1 MCEIKVNV
9 ECAGKEMKQKTID
22 KKKKLCGLTVEFS
35 FSCRIC
41 ICNRL
46 RTNFKRELIYVHIQ

>member
-22 KKKKLCGLTVEFS
+22 KKKKLCGLTVEFA
-35 FSCRIC
+35 FAIVYKG
-41 ICNRL
+41 INL
-46 RTNFKRELIYVHIQ
+46 RTYTVE